1 MLTIKTFVFSPI
13 QENTYV
19 IYNESRD
26 CFIIDP
32 GCYDDDE
39 KEALRSF
46 IETNSLNVKL
56 LLNTHC
62 HLDHVFGNAFV
73 ASQYGL
79 ELYMHREENQ
89 VLDFAPAA
97 GLMYNLPFE
106 NYTGERKYLEDGDT
120 ITLGTS
126 SFEVIFTPGHSPGS
140 ISFYCAK
147 EGILISGDVLFNR
160 SIGRSDL
167 PGGNQ
172 KILLNSIRTRLFVLP
187 ENTQVFSG
195 HGPVTII
202 GEEKRE
208 NPFLN
213 GQDFFS

>member
-46 IETNSLNVKL
+46 IENKSLNVKL

-62 HLDHVFGNAFV
+62 HLDHVCGNAFV

-147 EGILISGDVLFNR
+147 EQLLISGDVLFNR

-172 KILLNSIRTRLFVLP
+172 TVLLNSIRTRLFVLP
-187 ENTQVFSG
+187 EDTQVFSG
-195 HGPVTII
+195 HGPVTTI